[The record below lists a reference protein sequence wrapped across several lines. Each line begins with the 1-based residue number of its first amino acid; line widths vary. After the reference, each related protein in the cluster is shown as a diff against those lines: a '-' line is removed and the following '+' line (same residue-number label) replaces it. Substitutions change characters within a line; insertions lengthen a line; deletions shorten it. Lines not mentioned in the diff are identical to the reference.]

1 MFYILSSMVIA
12 HEYIFPRGKK
22 KKKHNDQQN
31 NDKIPDL
38 IYNNR
43 KENPTTGNFTL
54 MDLQKLKNTVRL

>member
-1 MFYILSSMVIA
+1 MNIYFQ
-12 HEYIFPRGKK
+12 EEK